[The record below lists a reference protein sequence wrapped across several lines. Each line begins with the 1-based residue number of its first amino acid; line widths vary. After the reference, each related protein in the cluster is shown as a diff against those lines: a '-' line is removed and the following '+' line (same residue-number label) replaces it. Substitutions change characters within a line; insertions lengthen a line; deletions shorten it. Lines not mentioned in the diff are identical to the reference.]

1 MPLGHFFHDWSLKV
15 THLKKLD
22 QKSIEK
28 PDERE
33 KNTQKK
39 YNFVLL
45 FNSNNINMSE
55 RTATSKVADS
65 KSICNICALS
75 SGSRQGLSL
84 FLFITASMLQF
95 RPQYRVCPSLWLGC
109 TY

>member
-45 FNSNNINMSE
+45 IDGNNINMNE
-55 RTATSKVADS
+55 RAARTKTVDSKVTFA
-65 KSICNICALS
+65 
-75 SGSRQGLSL
+75 
-84 FLFITASMLQF
+84 F
-95 RPQYRVCPSLWLGC
+95 
-109 TY
+109 